1 MASAKFLS
9 LLALAGVVAAADMPI
24 ISIKGSKF
32 FYPNGTQ
39 FFMKGVA
46 YQQGVG
52 QAGSGATADGSS
64 YLDPL
69 ADEARC
75 KNDIPLLASLGTNV
89 IRTYAI
95 DPTKDHSAC
104 MKLLQDNNIYIVSDL
119 SEPTTSINRDDPS
132 WDVTLYKRYT
142 SVVDTL
148 SQYPNV
154 IGFFAG
160 NEVANQLNNTASSA
174 FVKAAVRDTKAYIK
188 AKKYRTSLGVGY
200 AANDDQDI
208 VENLADYFNCGDAS
222 SAIDFFGYNIY
233 SWCGSTATYEAAG
246 YNRIMNFFQNYSVPV
261 FFAEYGCNKPD
272 GAAGRTWTDTAALY
286 SANMSKVFSG
296 GIVYE
301 FFQEDNDYGLYKA
314 AGSSGSKLKD
324 FDPLAKAVAKA
335 SPQGVDMNSYSSSA
349 KAASCPAVN
358 GKWGAKD
365 TLPPTPNDNACSC
378 MYNASSCVPAANLKA
393 SSYGKI
399 FDYIGAN
406 QPSALDAIAANGTTG
421 KYGQYA
427 GCDAKSKLAI
437 ALTAYYKALKSDPS
451 ACKFD
456 GSAVLQTAN
465 TAGDCS
471 KQTPSNGAGTASSGG
486 SSGSS
491 GDKNAGIKTY
501 SVSAVVALAALAAA
515 F

>member
-222 SAIDFFGYNIY
+222 SAIDFFGY
-233 SWCGSTATYEAAG
+233 
-246 YNRIMNFFQNYSVPV
+246 
-261 FFAEYGCNKPD
+261 NKPD